1 MNVIQYPI
9 IDCSMEPFHSI
20 LNTFLSELLLRKP
33 HYFSPYKL
41 QVEFNKQLS
50 QQKWFPVLKRRR
62 TIILT
67 FDVKFT
73 FRSINCTYEI
83 FLVFNKILREIIL
96 FLMVFEATNSIR
108 ICTLLEILRKLR
120 RKLGW
125 ILLNLVEMLHSRYC
139 FASK

>member
-1 MNVIQYPI
+1 
-9 IDCSMEPFHSI
+9 MEPFHSI

-33 HYFSPYKL
+33 HYVSRYKL
-41 QVEFNKQLS
+41 KVEFNKQLV

-67 FDVKFT
+67 FDVKFI
-73 FRSINCTYEI
+73 FRSLNCRYVGVGRI
-83 FLVFNKILREIIL
+83 VLVFKQIFREIIL

-125 ILLNLVEMLHSRYC
+125 ILLNLVEMLHSP
-139 FASK
+139 